1 MKNTKLI
8 IIIILVVAALLLI
21 LQNTDYV
28 RVTLFFFRLE
38 MPMILLLLIT
48 TGIGFL
54 IGLLISLRGGK
65 PKLK

>member
-8 IIIILVVAALLLI
+8 IIIVLVVAVLLLI
-21 LQNTDYV
+21 FQNTDYV
-28 RVTLFFFRLE
+28 RVTLLFFRLE

-54 IGLLISLRGGK
+54 IGLLVALRGK